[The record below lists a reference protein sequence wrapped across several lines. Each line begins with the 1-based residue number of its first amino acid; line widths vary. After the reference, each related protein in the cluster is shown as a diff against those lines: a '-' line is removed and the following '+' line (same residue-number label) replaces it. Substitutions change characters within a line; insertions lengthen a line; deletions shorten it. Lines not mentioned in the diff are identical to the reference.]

1 MIRDNSPVFE
11 LKFKIFLFNLLLIF
25 GVLSLAAHFSI
36 QRTRADFQE
45 DVGLRFESLVK
56 ALEPVLFELILDRDK
71 NTLDAVARKL
81 TSVEIPGNDIVSV
94 VILDSQLA
102 VLASSDQAF
111 SVGLESMA
119 NSLSSGDRV
128 PGTMPVEPSTMARAP
143 AFIKQSPIRLSGG
156 TDHSGF
162 IRIGI
167 STTQLDKRLGILVK
181 QHLIVFFMVSLIGFL
196 AAVVLANIIRRPID
210 ALVEATGRIS
220 DGDMGTVIQNSGK
233 DEIGH
238 LIFSFN
244 RMVDTLRRHLE
255 EGRTENKRLDRRV
268 FELSTLH
275 QAARMINSVLNLD
288 RLFELIVDTTI
299 QVLGGVKRCSIMLV
313 DPKKTEFIVQNAKGL
328 DVGLLPNSRR
338 VPITQGVAGR
348 VFETGEPVLIN
359 DVPTESDSRVLENA
373 QVVRSSICVPLKCN
387 DEVIGIISAS
397 NKISGE
403 PFTQN
408 DLNLLETLSSQ
419 AGIAIKN
426 AKLYQA
432 LDRKIF
438 ELATLHEVGKSLSM
452 VLDIETLLGLIMEM
466 TARVLGGVK
475 SSSLILFDE
484 QTGNLVVKVHKGI
497 SQESVQKPIQVG
509 QGIAGKVFE
518 TGEPILINNLAS
530 SGMVDGPEAE
540 GGAVL
545 VPLAG
550 AGRKSS
556 LCVPLKVKERCIGVL
571 AVSDKLSEESF
582 DENDLDMLNTLASQ
596 IAVTLNNARL
606 YEDLEASYL
615 AAVSALANSL
625 DAKDTYTR
633 GHSDRVAWYSVEIGR
648 QMNLPSEEIKNLHIG
663 ALLHDIGKIG
673 ISENI
678 INKPSRLTAEEFELI
693 KTHPV
698 RGANIIEPAK
708 FLEKKLPLIKY
719 HHERID
725 GQGYPEG
732 LHGEEIPLL
741 ARIVC
746 VADSYD
752 AMTSVR
758 AYRNPMSREAA
769 IQELVKFSGAQF
781 DSKVVVA
788 FIEVLRN
795 EAKMAEF
802 EEKMNNGKNLEG
814 K

>member
-1 MIRDNSPVFE
+1 MNKDEAPVFE
-11 LKFKIFLFNLLLIF
+11 LKFKIFLFNLVLIF
-25 GVLSLAAHFSI
+25 GVLSLVTYFSI
-36 QRTRADFQE
+36 ERTRAAFQE
-45 DVGLRFESLVK
+45 EVTIKFETLVK
-56 ALEPVLFELILDRDK
+56 SLEPILFELILDRDK
-71 NTLDAVARKL
+71 AALDAFARKL
-81 TSVEIPGNDIVSV
+81 TSVEISGNDIVSV
-94 VILDSQLA
+94 IILDVQLA
-102 VLASSDQAF
+102 MLASSDRAF
-111 SVGLESMA
+111 SSGIRTTVEGSEPGSVGAGAASTENLTTTR
-119 NSLSSGDRV
+119 SL
-128 PGTMPVEPSTMARAP
+128 
-143 AFIKQSPIRLSGG
+143 AFIKQSPLRLSGG

-162 IRIGI
+162 IRIGF
-167 STTQLDKRLGILVK
+167 STALLDTRLAILVK
-181 QHLIVFFMVSLIGFL
+181 QHLVVFFMVSLLGFL

-220 DGDMGTVIQNSGK
+220 QGDMASIQ
-233 DEIGH
+233 EIGH
-238 LIFSFN
+238 DEMGQLISSFN
-244 RMVDTLRRHLE
+244 RMVNTLRRHLE

-275 QAARMINSVLNLD
+275 QAGRMINSVLNLD

-313 DPKKTEFIVQNAKGL
+313 DPKKNEFVVQNAKGL

-359 DVPTESDSRVLENA
+359 DVPTESDARILENT

-408 DLNLLETLSSQ
+408 DLNLLETLASQ

-466 TARVLGGVK
+466 TTRVLGGVK
-475 SSSLILFDE
+475 SSSLILYDE
-484 QTGNLVVKVHKGI
+484 AKGHLMVKVHKGI
-497 SQESVQKPIQVG
+497 NQEVSRKPIAVG
-509 QGIAGKVFE
+509 EGIAGKVFE

-530 SGMVDGPEAE
+530 GDAPEIVKESGKALP
-540 GGAVL
+540 
-545 VPLAG
+545 VPSG
-550 AGRKSS
+550 YSPKSS
-556 LCVPLKVKERCIGVL
+556 LCVPLKVKETSIGVL
-571 AVSDKLSEESF
+571 AVSDKLSDESF

-625 DAKDTYTR
+625 DAKDAYTR
-633 GHSDRVAWYSVEIGR
+633 GHSERVAWYSVEIGR
-648 QMNLPSEEIKNLHIG
+648 KMTLTTEEIKNLHIG

-693 KTHPV
+693 KTHPA
-698 RGANIIEPAK
+698 RGADIIEPAK

-725 GQGYPEG
+725 GNGYPEG
-732 LHGEEIPLL
+732 LRGEEIPKL

-769 IQELVKFSGAQF
+769 IQELIKFSGTQF
-781 DSKVVVA
+781 DSKVVTA
-788 FIEVLRN
+788 FIDVLRDDK
-795 EAKMAEF
+795 KMAEF
-802 EEKMNNGKNLEG
+802 EEKMANGKNLEG